1 MRWRRQ
7 NYYVRPLR
15 PKARALNAAELERI
29 SARLK
34 AAIDDSPILTAF
46 GVQVRTLRNR
56 FYLEWRWDPVD
67 RPDETS
73 AYGRITPVDEPSR
86 QLLLEVPH
94 GQNQWSRVGSGSPE
108 KLIELAANDKKGTF
122 HG

>member
-1 MRWRRQ
+1 MR
-7 NYYVRPLR
+7 PPR
-15 PKARALNAAELERI
+15 PKARALKAADLEQI

-34 AAIDDSPILTAF
+34 AAIDDSPILRAF

-86 QLLLEVPH
+86 QLLLEVLEEVASMRTGRDIGPPTQS
-94 GQNQWSRVGSGSPE
+94 GQT
-108 KLIELAANDKKGTF
+108 KAGTSLPLKP
-122 HG
+122 G